1 MDEALLIQARKL
13 IRLALEEDRG
23 GAGDITSSAISST
36 RRACDG
42 HFLVKGEGVIAGLE
56 IAREVFHLVD
66 DRILC
71 EALLA
76 DGDAV
81 HDGTTAIEVSGPA
94 RTLLTAERTALNF
107 LCRLSGVATLT
118 RAYADRIAGTKA
130 RLLDTRKTTPG
141 WRLLEKYAVVCGGGL
156 NHRMG
161 LYDMFLIKDNHI
173 AAAGSISAAV
183 AQCRAYQE
191 EHHLAALIEVESKN
205 IAEVE
210 EALHLHVDRI
220 MLDNMSLAMMS
231 KCVARAGGRI
241 PLEASGN
248 INLDTVRA
256 VAETGV
262 DYISCGR
269 LTHSAP
275 ILDIS
280 LDFLT

>member
-231 KCVARAGGRI
+231 CSI
-241 PLEASGN
+241 
-248 INLDTVRA
+248 I
-256 VAETGV
+256 
-262 DYISCGR
+262 
-269 LTHSAP
+269 
-275 ILDIS
+275 
-280 LDFLT
+280 